1 MKNSSWLAEIK
12 VIIFDMDGTLYQ
24 DDTFLE
30 RYIRYLLEG
39 TEHEANTE
47 SEVKTGNA
55 ILTGE
60 HPFGFGHFYH
70 SRDHMILSRLE
81 DGSIKG
87 YTWEGEAIE
96 ELGKR
101 YDSIPAPDLVH
112 LGDPWGIAAV
122 ISQHYNLPDDKLHH
136 AFNRVRR
143 EMLCAPHQL
152 ATHRGL
158 FQAIDELDLSKRVLM
173 TNTHLG
179 SGIEFLNYM
188 QIHHLFEEVLCGAEK
203 PAGMENYLSSL
214 LKEGYGAHEILSIG
228 DNPWNDLYPV
238 KRMGGR
244 TCFISPYVSHDTENW
259 DIRLTTLDELEQ
271 LIRAVHDNKLRRRA
285 TDGTNPTEA
294 DQQEV

>member
-12 VIIFDMDGTLYQ
+12 VIIFDLDGTLYQ
-24 DDTFLE
+24 DDTFME
-30 RYIRYLLEG
+30 RYFRYLLEG

-81 DGSIKG
+81 DGSFKG
-87 YTWEGEAIE
+87 YTWEGEATQY
-96 ELGKR
+96 LGKKS
-101 YDSIPAPDLVH
+101 DSVPAGDLVH

-122 ISQHYNLPDDKLHH
+122 ISQRYNLPDDKLKH

-143 EMLCAPHQL
+143 EMLRAPHQFR
-152 ATHRGL
+152 AHRGL
-158 FQAIDELDLSKRVLM
+158 FQAIGELDLSKRVLM
-173 TNTHLG
+173 TNTHLE
-179 SGIEFLNYM
+179 SGIEFLNHM

-244 TCFISPYVSHDTENW
+244 TCFISPYVSHDKETW

-271 LIRAVHDNKLRRRA
+271 LIRAVHDSKLRRRA